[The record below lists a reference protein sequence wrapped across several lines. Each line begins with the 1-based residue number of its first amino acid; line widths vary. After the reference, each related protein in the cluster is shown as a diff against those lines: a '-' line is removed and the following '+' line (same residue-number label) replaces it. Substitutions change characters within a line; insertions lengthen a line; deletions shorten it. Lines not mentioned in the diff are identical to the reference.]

1 VRQDNQTHENLLS
14 TAGSPRFRFIL
25 SFATCIRQC
34 PPRRQNIHFDPSAFP
49 LLYDGM
55 QALKRVP
62 GCGAAYF
69 VEATLPRIANQECRF
84 SPLMAETNDQPEPN
98 MMLSG
103 YSKQA
108 VRRYSDHGVYEN
120 LGGR

>member
-1 VRQDNQTHENLLS
+1 
-14 TAGSPRFRFIL
+14 
-25 SFATCIRQC
+25 
-34 PPRRQNIHFDPSAFP
+34 
-49 LLYDGM
+49 M